1 MNDTQYRTKLHPSSC
16 FPSNSSV
23 PNTKNRLFIR
33 VAPVGTRQYCCRL
46 TFIGINSTTYS
57 TVAALLVSRHSTS
70 IESIKL
76 FDIFEKQ
83 ETRTTLND
91 LQLLAI
97 FNRTNIRLEIVQSYL
112 ETKDSSII
120 IINVQH
126 YQLENESLASWM
138 QNNASLIRNIVSQ
151 VCIHSPHATL
161 LICTQPNE
169 LMTYAASHVSQFPAE
184 RVIGLGASI
193 TTAYAHRTIL
203 NNIGKVHGHVNGFFV
218 VGHESIDDSCRELL
232 INNLTI
238 NGIPCCDIH
247 SKLKENH
254 TTNTTNENQ
263 VILKQ
268 RNNKDW
274 NIEKLLE
281 SKENVY
287 SNVRR
292 RLPIVTDMISRQKIA
307 MKYLLHDSPI
317 SHSKSKLQ
325 EPLNIS
331 FSTKLRSNWTE
342 AMTIVC
348 IIRALINGKEFQ
360 SNLTVNMAPIYS
372 SADVF
377 INYPAIIGSSNRS
390 IEYMLPFHQAQN
402 VLKEKS
408 FLIPYEKLQR
418 KLRL

>member
-16 FPSNSSV
+16 FPPNSSV
-23 PNTKNRLFIR
+23 PNTQNRLFIR

-46 TFIGINSTTYS
+46 TFVGINSTTYS
-57 TVAALLVSRHSTS
+57 TVAALLVYGHSTS
-70 IESIKL
+70 IERITL

-83 ETRTTLND
+83 ETRTILND

-126 YQLENESLASWM
+126 YQLENESLAAWM
-138 QNNASLIRNIVSQ
+138 QNNASLIQNIVSQ

-169 LMTYAASHVSQFPAE
+169 LMTYVASRVSKFRAE
-184 RVIGLGASI
+184 RIIGLGASI
-193 TTAYAHRTIL
+193 TTAYVHRTIL
-203 NNIGKVHGHVNGFFV
+203 NNIEKVHGHVNGFFV
-218 VGHESIDDSCRELL
+218 IGSGSIDDSVAKLVM
-232 INNLTI
+232 NSVTVD
-238 NGIPCCDIH
+238 GIPCSDIH
-247 SKLKENH
+247 SKLKGNH
-254 TTNTTNENQ
+254 ITNTTNENP
-263 VILKQ
+263 VILKKE
-268 RNNKDW
+268 NNKDW
-274 NIEKLLE
+274 SIEKLLE
-281 SKENVY
+281 NKENVY

-307 MKYLLHDSPI
+307 MKYLLYDSPI

-325 EPLNIS
+325 ESLNIS

-342 AMTIVC
+342 AMTIVR

-360 SNLTVNMAPIYS
+360 SNLIVNIAPIYS
-372 SADVF
+372 STDVF
-377 INYPAIIGSSNRS
+377 INYPTIIGSSNRS
-390 IEYMLPFHQAQN
+390 IEYMLPFHLAQSI
-402 VLKEKS
+402 LKEKL

-418 KLRL
+418 KLRV